1 MNAAYIYLFIATIFG
16 YIGNILA
23 KKSNGFTNILYG
35 IISIIT
41 IAICIYCLS
50 QVYSY
55 IPFSLAYITYAVSLI
70 LFTML
75 TGILVYKEKM
85 NRYRIFGTVLI
96 IIGIIIIHTIGNQ

>member
-23 KKSNGFTNILYG
+23 KKSNGFTNIWYG
-35 IISIIT
+35 ISIIT
-41 IAICIYCLS
+41 IAISVYCLS